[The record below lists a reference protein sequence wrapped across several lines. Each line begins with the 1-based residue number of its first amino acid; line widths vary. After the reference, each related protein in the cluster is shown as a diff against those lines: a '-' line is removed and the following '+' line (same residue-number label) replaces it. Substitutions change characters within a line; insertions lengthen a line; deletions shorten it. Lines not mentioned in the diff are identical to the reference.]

1 MRLGRVVVVFVGCFL
16 SIVGCGDD
24 SEGDGGSNGD
34 EEGVDWSSVSP
45 PSNIDITS
53 CFDITYDEDD
63 PFSSEC
69 LDCCEAAGFS
79 ASSSINDDHCTC
91 GEAPADDR
99 DTVCAP
105 EASQPTAAPCMS
117 CCATAGFSGSTWVG
131 GGGAAGRCSC
141 HGTQDSEICAG
152 SLDHAVPDEACFYC
166 CLENGYLS
174 AGYTNFGEEECTC
187 IAP

>member
-1 MRLGRVVVVFVGCFL
+1 MRRGRAAVVSFGCFL
-16 SIVGCGDD
+16 SIGGCSDD
-24 SEGDGGSNGD
+24 PGGDGGSNANWQGI
-34 EEGVDWSSVSP
+34 DWSNLNP
-45 PSNIDITS
+45 PPNIDITS
-53 CFDITYDEDD
+53 CFDIPYDESDD
-63 PFSSEC
+63 FRRACSS
-69 LDCCEAAGFS
+69 CCQIAGFS

-99 DTVCAP
+99 DTVCAA
-105 EASQPTAAPCMS
+105 EASQPTSTPCMS

-131 GGGAAGRCSC
+131 GSDSGRCSC

-152 SLDHAVPDEACFYC
+152 SLAAAVPDEACFYC

-174 AGYTNFGEEECTC
+174 AGYTNFGGQECTC